1 MPPRAARKKP
11 VDTTRYEPSVRLL
24 AARRLLE
31 HPEGHTVYDL
41 ADRLSVSVRTAH
53 RIVAALSLAGDPL
66 VESWDGSRKV
76 FRIAESGRAIRLRLT
91 VAQAV
96 ALCLAQSTLGFLE
109 GTGIKEDLDD
119 VLASLEKSLARR
131 DLFQTGGLA
140 RKIHARGE
148 PAQQLSGRIEDVDD
162 LVTALV
168 REEKVDLHH
177 DAVAE
182 GKEPFVVRPYTLLVY
197 KRGLYLA
204 GFSERHGEVRTF
216 GLDRMRSVD
225 RRAGD
230 KFDYPKDFSPD
241 ALFDGAFGLHRG
253 APARVVVRFDAKVAR
268 FVRRRTWHPT
278 QTLRD
283 LADGGVELTM
293 EPRGTTEITSW
304 VLGFGETAEV
314 VEPATLRDE
323 IARAL
328 RAATARYDAPP
339 TPSTAVKTPR
349 KASGKPSKR

>member
-1 MPPRAARKKP
+1 MPRRAVRKKH
-11 VDTTRYEPSVRLL
+11 VDESRYEPSVRLL
-24 AARRLLE
+24 EARRLLE
-31 HPEGHTVYDL
+31 QPEGQSVYDL
-41 ADRLSVSVRTAH
+41 AERLAVSDRTAW
-53 RIVAALSLAGDPL
+53 RILRALSAAGEPL
-66 VESWDGSRKV
+66 VDSWDGARKV
-76 FRIAESGRAIRLRLT
+76 YRIAESGRAIRLRLT

-131 DLFQTGGLA
+131 DLFHTGGLA

-148 PAQQLSGRIEDVDD
+148 PAQELSGRIEDVDE

-168 REEKVDLHH
+168 REEKVVLHH
-177 DAVAE
+177 EAVDA
-182 GKEPFVVRPYTLLVY
+182 GKTPFLVRPYTLLVY

-204 GFSERHGEVRTF
+204 GFSEHHREIRTF
-216 GLDRMRSVD
+216 GLDRMRSVE

-230 KFDYPKDFSPD
+230 RFDYPKDFSPD
-241 ALFDGAFGLHRG
+241 GLFDGAFGLHRG
-253 APARVVVRFDAKVAR
+253 DPVRVVVRFDAKVAR

-278 QTLRD
+278 QSLRE
-283 LADGGVELTM
+283 LPDGGVELTM
-293 EPRGTTEITSW
+293 TSRGTTEITSW

-323 IARAL
+323 LGTVL
-328 RAATARYDAPP
+328 RAAAARYAGPAKP
-339 TPSTAVKTPR
+339 VKAA
-349 KASGKPSKR
+349 KKRGRT